1 MRLFVLWFI
10 LLVACVLLFSCTA
23 PKPIVHTEYR
33 DVYKTDTVQV
43 LDSVYKYRI
52 VFVAGD
58 TIYIHDSIDR
68 WRLKDRVVKELIH
81 DSVEVEVIK
90 NKPRTGFEKAVYCSG
105 YILWGLIVIG
115 IIIGIIKLLIRLHIL

>member
-10 LLVACVLLFSCTA
+10 LLVACVLLFSCAT

-33 DVYKTDTVQV
+33 DVYKTDTVKV

-52 VFVAGD
+52 VFVTGD

-68 WRLKDRVVKELIH
+68 WRLKDRVVKELIR
-81 DSVEVEVIK
+81 DTVKVEV

-115 IIIGIIKLLIRLHIL
+115 IIIGIIKLLIHLHIL